1 MAIEIV
7 GSIALLVVTSPC
19 EQQYPLSFIFLALY
33 ILWLPENVGSI
44 ALLVITSPC
53 EQQCPLSFPFLAWC
67 ILWLPEMWGV
77 SHFWLLHHL
86 VSSNVP

>member
-1 MAIEIV
+1 MSPEFSLFGLVYIMVTRNV
-7 GSIALLVVTSPC
+7 GSIALLVV
-19 EQQYPLSFIFLALY
+19 
-33 ILWLPENVGSI
+33 
-44 ALLVITSPC
+44 TSPC

-77 SHFWLLHHL
+77 LHFWLLHHL